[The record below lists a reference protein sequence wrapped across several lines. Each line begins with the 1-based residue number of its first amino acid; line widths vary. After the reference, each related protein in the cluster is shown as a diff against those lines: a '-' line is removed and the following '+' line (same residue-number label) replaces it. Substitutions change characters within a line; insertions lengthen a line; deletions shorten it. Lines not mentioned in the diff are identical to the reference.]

1 MSRRP
6 TAVNDEFDEIPY
18 SGKERRNTNKR
29 SVKQASG
36 CERTIKPKFEEERE
50 LPPLRPMN
58 DKQARYMQ
66 LLTDKKLVVAT
77 GYAGTSKTYIPTV
90 MACDAYR
97 KGLINK
103 IFLCRPAMSESKSLG
118 YFAGDLETKA
128 KHWLLP
134 VLSIMYERL
143 GKEVVEIAIRCGDI
157 QFIPMETIKGM
168 SFSKGTFVIVEE
180 CEDVTVKE
188 AKSILTRQGGGTM
201 VLAGDIGQ
209 SALNEKSG
217 LKFIVDM
224 LAKYPELEKT
234 TGSIDFNDVEDIVR
248 SKECKAWIVAMS
260 KEKL

>member
-1 MSRRP
+1 MSRNMFEPDDMLAHQQVKVRKKR
-6 TAVNDEFDEIPY
+6 TTRADKA
-18 SGKERRNTNKR
+18 SAGQERAIR
-29 SVKQASG
+29 
-36 CERTIKPKFEEERE
+36 EKFIEERV
-50 LPPLRPMN
+50 LPPLRPLN
-58 DKQARYMQ
+58 DKQVKYIQ
-66 LLTDKKLVVAT
+66 LISDKKLVVAT

-97 KGLINK
+97 KGHINK

-143 GKEVVEIAIRCGDI
+143 GKEVVEIAIRSGDI

-168 SFSKGTFVIVEE
+168 SFGKGTFIIVEE

-201 VLAGDIGQ
+201 ILAGDIGQ

-224 LAKYPELEKT
+224 IAKYPELEKT
-234 TGSIDFNDVEDIVR
+234 TGVIDFNDVDDIVR

-260 KEKL
+260 KEKV

>member
-1 MSRRP
+1 MSRNIFEPDDMLAHQQVKVRKKR
-6 TAVNDEFDEIPY
+6 TTRADKA
-18 SGKERRNTNKR
+18 SAGQERAIR
-29 SVKQASG
+29 
-36 CERTIKPKFEEERE
+36 EKFIEERV
-50 LPPLRPMN
+50 LPPLRPLN
-58 DKQARYMQ
+58 DKQAKYIQ
-66 LLTDKKLVVAT
+66 LISDKKLVVAT

-97 KGLINK
+97 KGEINK

-118 YFAGDLETKA
+118 YFGGDLVDKC
-128 KHWLLP
+128 KNWLLP
-134 VLSIMYERL
+134 VLFTMYERL
-143 GKEVVEIAIRCGDI
+143 GKDVVEIAIRCGDI

-168 SFSKGTFVIVEE
+168 SFGKGTFIIVDE

-201 VLAGDIGQ
+201 ILAGDIGQ

-224 LAKYPELEKT
+224 IAKYPELEKT
-234 TGSIDFNDVEDIVR
+234 TGVIDFNDVDDIVR

-260 KEKL
+260 KEKV

>member
-1 MSRRP
+1 MSRNIFEPDDMLAHQQVKVRKKR
-6 TAVNDEFDEIPY
+6 TTRADKA
-18 SGKERRNTNKR
+18 SAGQERAIR
-29 SVKQASG
+29 
-36 CERTIKPKFEEERE
+36 EKFIEERV
-50 LPPLRPMN
+50 LPPLRPLN
-58 DKQARYMQ
+58 DKQTKYIQ
-66 LLTDKKLVVAT
+66 LISDKKLVVAT

-97 KGLINK
+97 KGEINK

-143 GKEVVEIAIRCGDI
+143 GKEVVEIAIRSGDI

-168 SFSKGTFVIVEE
+168 SFGKGTFIIVEE

-201 VLAGDIGQ
+201 ILAGDIGQ

-224 LAKYPELEKT
+224 IAKYPELEKT
-234 TGSIDFNDVEDIVR
+234 TGSIDFNDVDDIVR

-260 KEKL
+260 KEKV

>member
-1 MSRRP
+1 MSRNIFEPDDMLAHQQVKVRKKR
-6 TAVNDEFDEIPY
+6 TTRADKA
-18 SGKERRNTNKR
+18 SAGQERAIR
-29 SVKQASG
+29 
-36 CERTIKPKFEEERE
+36 EKFIEERV
-50 LPPLRPMN
+50 LPPLRPLN
-58 DKQARYMQ
+58 DKQAKYIQ
-66 LLTDKKLVVAT
+66 LISDKKLVVAT

-97 KGLINK
+97 KGEINK

-143 GKEVVEIAIRCGDI
+143 GKEVVEIAIRSGDI

-168 SFSKGTFVIVEE
+168 SFGKGTFIIVEE

-201 VLAGDIGQ
+201 ILAGDIGQ

-224 LAKYPELEKT
+224 IAKYPELEKT
-234 TGSIDFNDVEDIVR
+234 TGAIDFNDVDDIVR

-260 KEKL
+260 KEKV

>member
-1 MSRRP
+1 
-6 TAVNDEFDEIPY
+6 
-18 SGKERRNTNKR
+18 
-29 SVKQASG
+29 
-36 CERTIKPKFEEERE
+36 
-50 LPPLRPMN
+50 
-58 DKQARYMQ
+58 MQ

-143 GKEVVEIAIRCGDI
+143 GKDVVEIAIRCGDI

>member
-1 MSRRP
+1 MSRNIFEPDDMLAHQQVKVRKKR
-6 TAVNDEFDEIPY
+6 TTRADKA
-18 SGKERRNTNKR
+18 SAGQERAIR
-29 SVKQASG
+29 
-36 CERTIKPKFEEERE
+36 EKFIEERV
-50 LPPLRPMN
+50 LPPLRPLN
-58 DKQARYMQ
+58 DKQAKYIQ
-66 LLTDKKLVVAT
+66 LISDKKLVVAT

-97 KGLINK
+97 KGEINK

-143 GKEVVEIAIRCGDI
+143 GKEVVEIAIRSGDI

-168 SFSKGTFVIVEE
+168 SFGKGTFIIVEE

-201 VLAGDIGQ
+201 ILAGDIGQ

-224 LAKYPELEKT
+224 IAKYPELEKT
-234 TGSIDFNDVEDIVR
+234 TGVIDFNDVDDIVR

-260 KEKL
+260 KEKV

>member
-1 MSRRP
+1 MSRNIFEPDDMLTHQQVKVRKKR
-6 TAVNDEFDEIPY
+6 TTRADKT
-18 SGKERRNTNKR
+18 SAGQERAIR
-29 SVKQASG
+29 
-36 CERTIKPKFEEERE
+36 EKFIEERV
-50 LPPLRPMN
+50 LPPLRPLN
-58 DKQARYMQ
+58 DKQAKYIQ
-66 LLTDKKLVVAT
+66 LISDKKLVVAT

-97 KGLINK
+97 KGEINK

-143 GKEVVEIAIRCGDI
+143 GKEVVEIAIRSGDI

-168 SFSKGTFVIVEE
+168 SFGKGTFIIVEE

-201 VLAGDIGQ
+201 ILAGDIGQ

-224 LAKYPELEKT
+224 IAKYPELEKT
-234 TGSIDFNDVEDIVR
+234 TGVIDFNDVEDIVR

-260 KEKL
+260 KEKV

>member
-1 MSRRP
+1 MLAHQQVKVRKKRTTRADKAS
-6 TAVNDEFDEIPY
+6 A
-18 SGKERRNTNKR
+18 GQERAIR
-29 SVKQASG
+29 
-36 CERTIKPKFEEERE
+36 EKFIEERE

-58 DKQARYMQ
+58 DKQAKYMQ

-97 KGLINK
+97 KGQINK

-118 YFAGDLETKA
+118 YFGGDLVDKC
-128 KHWLLP
+128 KNWLLP
-134 VLSIMYERL
+134 VLFTMYERL
-143 GKEVVEIAIRCGDI
+143 GKDVVEIAIRCGDI

-168 SFSKGTFVIVEE
+168 SFGKGTFIIVEE

-201 VLAGDIGQ
+201 VLAGDISQ
-209 SALNEKSG
+209 SALNERSG
-217 LKFIVDM
+217 LKYIVDM
-224 LAKYPELEKT
+224 IAKYPELEKT
-234 TGSIDFNDVEDIVR
+234 TGAVDFNDVDDIVR

-260 KEKL
+260 KEEK

>member
-1 MSRRP
+1 MSRNIFEPDDMLTHQQVKVRKKR
-6 TAVNDEFDEIPY
+6 TTRADKA
-18 SGKERRNTNKR
+18 SAGQERAIR
-29 SVKQASG
+29 
-36 CERTIKPKFEEERE
+36 EKFIEERV
-50 LPPLRPMN
+50 LPPLRPLN
-58 DKQARYMQ
+58 DKQAKYIQ
-66 LLTDKKLVVAT
+66 LISDKKLVVAT

-97 KGLINK
+97 KGEINK

-143 GKEVVEIAIRCGDI
+143 GKEVVEIAIRSGDI

-168 SFSKGTFVIVEE
+168 SFGKGTFIIVEE

-201 VLAGDIGQ
+201 ILAGDIGQ

-224 LAKYPELEKT
+224 IAKYPELEKT
-234 TGSIDFNDVEDIVR
+234 TGVIDFNDVEDIVR

-260 KEKL
+260 KEKV

>member
-1 MSRRP
+1 MSRNIFEPDDMLAHQQVKVRKKR
-6 TAVNDEFDEIPY
+6 TTRADKA
-18 SGKERRNTNKR
+18 SAGQERAIR
-29 SVKQASG
+29 
-36 CERTIKPKFEEERE
+36 EKFIEERV
-50 LPPLRPMN
+50 LPSLRPLN
-58 DKQARYMQ
+58 DKQAKYIQ
-66 LLTDKKLVVAT
+66 LISDKKLVVAT

-97 KGLINK
+97 KGEINK

-143 GKEVVEIAIRCGDI
+143 GKEVVEIAIRSGDI

-168 SFSKGTFVIVEE
+168 SFGKGTFIIVEE

-201 VLAGDIGQ
+201 ILAGDIGQ

-224 LAKYPELEKT
+224 IAKYPELEKT
-234 TGSIDFNDVEDIVR
+234 TGVIDFNDVDDIVR

-260 KEKL
+260 KEKV

>member
-1 MSRRP
+1 MSRNIFEPDDMLAHQQVKVRKKR
-6 TAVNDEFDEIPY
+6 TTRADKA
-18 SGKERRNTNKR
+18 SAGQERAIR
-29 SVKQASG
+29 
-36 CERTIKPKFEEERE
+36 EKFIEERV

-58 DKQARYMQ
+58 NKQANYMQ
-66 LLTDKKLVVAT
+66 LISDKKLVVAT

-97 KGLINK
+97 KGEINK

-143 GKEVVEIAIRCGDI
+143 GKEVVEIAIRSGDI

-168 SFSKGTFVIVEE
+168 SFGKGTFIIVEE

-201 VLAGDIGQ
+201 ILAGDIGQ

-224 LAKYPELEKT
+224 IAKYPELEKT
-234 TGSIDFNDVEDIVR
+234 TGVIDFNDVDDIVR

-260 KEKL
+260 KEKV

>member
-1 MSRRP
+1 MSRNIFEPDDMLAHQQVKVRKKR
-6 TAVNDEFDEIPY
+6 TTRADKA
-18 SGKERRNTNKR
+18 SAGQERAIR
-29 SVKQASG
+29 
-36 CERTIKPKFEEERE
+36 EKFIEERV
-50 LPPLRPMN
+50 LPPLRPLN
-58 DKQARYMQ
+58 DKQSKYIQ
-66 LLTDKKLVVAT
+66 LISDKKLVVAT

-97 KGLINK
+97 KGEINK

-143 GKEVVEIAIRCGDI
+143 GKEVVEIAIRSGDI

-168 SFSKGTFVIVEE
+168 SFGKGTFIIVEE

-201 VLAGDIGQ
+201 ILAGDIGQ

-224 LAKYPELEKT
+224 IAKYPELEKT
-234 TGSIDFNDVEDIVR
+234 TGSIDFNDVDDIVR
-248 SKECKAWIVAMS
+248 SKECKAWIVAIS
-260 KEKL
+260 KEG

>member
-1 MSRRP
+1 MSRNIFEPDDMLAHQQVKVRKKR
-6 TAVNDEFDEIPY
+6 TTRADKA
-18 SGKERRNTNKR
+18 SAGQERAIR
-29 SVKQASG
+29 
-36 CERTIKPKFEEERE
+36 EKFIEERV
-50 LPPLRPMN
+50 LPPLRPLN
-58 DKQARYMQ
+58 DKQAKYIQ
-66 LLTDKKLVVAT
+66 LISDKKLVVAT

-97 KGLINK
+97 KGEINK

-118 YFAGDLETKA
+118 YFGGDLVDKC
-128 KHWLLP
+128 KNWLLP
-134 VLSIMYERL
+134 VLFTMYERL
-143 GKEVVEIAIRCGDI
+143 GKDVVEIAIRCGDI

-168 SFSKGTFVIVEE
+168 SFGKGTFIIVDE

-201 VLAGDIGQ
+201 ILAGDIGQ

-224 LAKYPELEKT
+224 IAKYPELEKT
-234 TGSIDFNDVEDIVR
+234 TGIIDFNDVDDIVR

-260 KEKL
+260 KEKK

>member
-1 MSRRP
+1 MSRNIFEPDDMLAHQQVKVRKKR
-6 TAVNDEFDEIPY
+6 TTRADKA
-18 SGKERRNTNKR
+18 SAGQERAIR
-29 SVKQASG
+29 
-36 CERTIKPKFEEERE
+36 EKFIEERV
-50 LPPLRPMN
+50 LPPLRPLN
-58 DKQARYMQ
+58 DKQAKYIQ
-66 LLTDKKLVVAT
+66 LISDKKLVVAT

-97 KGLINK
+97 KGEINK

-143 GKEVVEIAIRCGDI
+143 GKEVVEIAIRSGDI

-168 SFSKGTFVIVEE
+168 SFGKGTFIIVEE

-201 VLAGDIGQ
+201 ILAGDIGQ

-224 LAKYPELEKT
+224 IAKYPELEKT
-234 TGSIDFNDVEDIVR
+234 TGSIDFNDVDDIVR

-260 KEKL
+260 KEKV

>member
-1 MSRRP
+1 MSRNIFEPDDMLAHQQVKVRKKR
-6 TAVNDEFDEIPY
+6 TTRADKA
-18 SGKERRNTNKR
+18 SAGQERAIR
-29 SVKQASG
+29 
-36 CERTIKPKFEEERE
+36 EKFIEERV
-50 LPPLRPMN
+50 LPALRPLN
-58 DKQARYMQ
+58 DKQAKYIQ
-66 LLTDKKLVVAT
+66 LISDKKLVVAT

-97 KGLINK
+97 KGEINK

-143 GKEVVEIAIRCGDI
+143 GKEVVEIAIRSGDI

-168 SFSKGTFVIVEE
+168 SFGKGTFIIVEE

-201 VLAGDIGQ
+201 ILAGDIGQ

-224 LAKYPELEKT
+224 IAKYPELEKT
-234 TGSIDFNDVEDIVR
+234 TGIIDFNDVDDIVR

-260 KEKL
+260 KEKV

>member
-1 MSRRP
+1 MSRNIFEPDDMLAHQQVKVRKKR
-6 TAVNDEFDEIPY
+6 TTRADKA
-18 SGKERRNTNKR
+18 SAGQERAIR
-29 SVKQASG
+29 
-36 CERTIKPKFEEERE
+36 EKFIEERV
-50 LPPLRPMN
+50 LPPLRPLN
-58 DKQARYMQ
+58 DKQVKYIQ
-66 LLTDKKLVVAT
+66 LISDKKLVVAT

-97 KGLINK
+97 KGEINK

-143 GKEVVEIAIRCGDI
+143 GKEVVEIAIRSGDI

-168 SFSKGTFVIVEE
+168 SFGKGTFIIVEE

-201 VLAGDIGQ
+201 ILAGDIGQ

-224 LAKYPELEKT
+224 IAKYPELEKT
-234 TGSIDFNDVEDIVR
+234 TGVIDFNDVDDIVR

-260 KEKL
+260 KEKV

>member
-1 MSRRP
+1 MSRNIFEPDDMLAHQQVKVRKKR
-6 TAVNDEFDEIPY
+6 TTRADKA
-18 SGKERRNTNKR
+18 SAGQERAIR
-29 SVKQASG
+29 
-36 CERTIKPKFEEERE
+36 EKFIEERV
-50 LPPLRPMN
+50 LPPLRPLN
-58 DKQARYMQ
+58 DKQSKYIQ
-66 LLTDKKLVVAT
+66 LISDKKLVVAT

-97 KGLINK
+97 KGEINK

-143 GKEVVEIAIRCGDI
+143 GKEVVEIAIRSGDI

-168 SFSKGTFVIVEE
+168 SFGKGTFIIVEE

-201 VLAGDIGQ
+201 ILAGDIGQ

-224 LAKYPELEKT
+224 IAKYPELEKT
-234 TGSIDFNDVEDIVR
+234 TGVIDFNDVDDIVR

-260 KEKL
+260 KEKV

>member
-1 MSRRP
+1 MSRNIFEPDDMLAHQQVKVRKKR
-6 TAVNDEFDEIPY
+6 TTRADKA
-18 SGKERRNTNKR
+18 SAGQERAIR
-29 SVKQASG
+29 
-36 CERTIKPKFEEERE
+36 EKFIEERV
-50 LPPLRPMN
+50 LPPLRPLN
-58 DKQARYMQ
+58 DKQAKYIQ
-66 LLTDKKLVVAT
+66 LISDKKLVVAT

-97 KGLINK
+97 KGEINK

-143 GKEVVEIAIRCGDI
+143 GKEVVEIAIRSGDI
-157 QFIPMETIKGM
+157 QFIPMEAIKGM
-168 SFSKGTFVIVEE
+168 SFGKGTFIIVEE

-201 VLAGDIGQ
+201 ILAGDIGQ

-224 LAKYPELEKT
+224 IAKYPELEKT
-234 TGSIDFNDVEDIVR
+234 TGVIDFNDVDDIVR

-260 KEKL
+260 KEKV

>member
-1 MSRRP
+1 MSRNIFEPDDMLAHQQVKVRKKR
-6 TAVNDEFDEIPY
+6 TTRADKA
-18 SGKERRNTNKR
+18 SAGQERAIR
-29 SVKQASG
+29 
-36 CERTIKPKFEEERE
+36 EKFIEERV

-58 DKQARYMQ
+58 NKQANYMQ
-66 LLTDKKLVVAT
+66 LLAEKKLVVAT

-97 KGLINK
+97 KGEINK

-143 GKEVVEIAIRCGDI
+143 GKEVVEIAIRSGDI

-168 SFSKGTFVIVEE
+168 SFGKGTFIIVEE

-201 VLAGDIGQ
+201 ILAGDIGQ

-224 LAKYPELEKT
+224 IAKYPELEKT
-234 TGSIDFNDVEDIVR
+234 TGAIDFNDVDDIVR

-260 KEKL
+260 KEKV

>member
-1 MSRRP
+1 MSRNIFEPDDMLAHQQVKVRKKR
-6 TAVNDEFDEIPY
+6 TTRADKD
-18 SGKERRNTNKR
+18 SAGQERAIR
-29 SVKQASG
+29 
-36 CERTIKPKFEEERE
+36 EKFIEERV
-50 LPPLRPMN
+50 LPPLRPLN
-58 DKQARYMQ
+58 DKQAKYIQ
-66 LLTDKKLVVAT
+66 LISDKKLVVAT

-97 KGLINK
+97 KGEINK

-143 GKEVVEIAIRCGDI
+143 GKEVVEIAIRSGDI

-168 SFSKGTFVIVEE
+168 SFGKGTFIIVEE

-201 VLAGDIGQ
+201 ILAGDIGQ

-224 LAKYPELEKT
+224 IAKYPELEKT
-234 TGSIDFNDVEDIVR
+234 TGVIDFNDVDDIVR

-260 KEKL
+260 KEKV

>member
-1 MSRRP
+1 MSRNIFEPDDMLAHQQVKVRKKR
-6 TAVNDEFDEIPY
+6 TTRADKA
-18 SGKERRNTNKR
+18 SAGQERAIR
-29 SVKQASG
+29 
-36 CERTIKPKFEEERE
+36 EKFIEERV
-50 LPPLRPMN
+50 LPPLRPLN
-58 DKQARYMQ
+58 DKQAKYIQ
-66 LLTDKKLVVAT
+66 LISDKKLVVAT

-97 KGLINK
+97 KGEINK

-143 GKEVVEIAIRCGDI
+143 GKEVVEIAIRSGDI

-168 SFSKGTFVIVEE
+168 SFGKGTFIIVEE

-201 VLAGDIGQ
+201 ILAGDIGQ

-224 LAKYPELEKT
+224 IAKYPELEKT
-234 TGSIDFNDVEDIVR
+234 TGVIDFNDVDDIVR

-260 KEKL
+260 KEEK

>member
-1 MSRRP
+1 MSRNIFEPDDMLAHQQVKVRKKR
-6 TAVNDEFDEIPY
+6 TTRADKA
-18 SGKERRNTNKR
+18 SAGQERAIR
-29 SVKQASG
+29 
-36 CERTIKPKFEEERE
+36 EKFIEERVM
-50 LPPLRPMN
+50 PPLRPLN
-58 DKQARYMQ
+58 DKQVKYIQ
-66 LLTDKKLVVAT
+66 LISDKKLVVAT

-97 KGLINK
+97 KGEINK

-143 GKEVVEIAIRCGDI
+143 GKEVVEIAIRSGDI

-168 SFSKGTFVIVEE
+168 SFGKGTFIIVEE

-201 VLAGDIGQ
+201 ILAGDIGQ

-234 TGSIDFNDVEDIVR
+234 TGSIDFNDIEDIVR

-260 KEKL
+260 KEEK